1 MWPQGREA
9 MWQSDLNLI
18 GTKYRLPP
26 LNAAGVDR
34 RRLHALLARAGAS
47 RLTTIA
53 APAGFGKTTLLLQ
66 WARRLQA
73 EAVPVAWLSLDEDDD
88 EVGRFLCY
96 LIAAIQAAQPRLGK
110 GAVSLLR
117 SSPGLPVAPVLA
129 NLVNDL
135 ARAEGRF
142 VVMLDDVHWLTRPDL
157 LQALESL
164 LTYAPTSV
172 HFILAGRGALPLAA
186 ARLKVRGQV
195 TELHEADLRFDLDE
209 TQEFLNTQRAL
220 ALSSADLVVL
230 QHRTE
235 GWAAGLQLASLS
247 LERRVERSAFID
259 SFSGTDRDIA
269 DFLASDVF
277 IRQPRALQDFMLRTA
292 FLRRM
297 NAELAAALT
306 DLSVVE
312 AGDMLKRIERAG
324 LFLVP
329 LDSEER
335 WFRYHHLFSDFLRHQ
350 MQRRQPTAI
359 PALHLKAAGWLE
371 VAGETADAIHHL
383 IAADAGEAAA
393 DKVEACA
400 MDLIRQSH
408 LIRLNDWLRRLPE
421 ALLQR
426 RPRLLLSL
434 VWLQFQFNRPI
445 EAARALRLARR
456 AIARSSP
463 DEAQRLQ
470 WQSELRVLM
479 CGVLSASDRSARARA
494 LARRWIPDLPEDQ
507 PFLSGA
513 LENILAY
520 CEYSLGHLTA
530 AREACVAARRSHIRA
545 QSILGIVYSDLILG
559 LTEKAAGDLKEASR
573 LFVRV
578 RGLADEALGSGS
590 YAAALV
596 GVFQGELHYEW
607 NNLDEA
613 ARSLDEYRDIV
624 EESALMAHETVA
636 AVLGARLEAAQGR
649 IDAALAALDRG
660 ERRHGRRARHTRL
673 GAGLLHERVRLL
685 LSRDDRMG
693 ARLAIQNFGI
703 DADTGQLLRPVA
715 PVPSSDLE
723 RLALARLWIA
733 EGRSTTAMAALD
745 ALAAR
750 LAEQGRG
757 RRLLQA
763 RLLRSVA
770 GLKAGANETAER
782 ALLTSI
788 VEARRQNLL
797 RSFLDE
803 SLPAAELIER
813 LRRRC
818 AGRAAADLIGSELEP
833 VRRYL
838 DRLAS
843 AFGLQRL
850 GTARMRPDHPA
861 LHLSRRELEVVKLL
875 CNGFSNHQLSR
886 HLAISP
892 DTVKWHLKN
901 IFGKLEVD
909 NRAQAIVAAERLGL
923 ISIREQ

>member
-1 MWPQGREA
+1 

-26 LNAAGVDR
+26 LNAAAVDR
-34 RRLHALLARAGAS
+34 RRLHALLAKAGGS

-66 WARRLQA
+66 WARRLEA

-88 EVGRFLCY
+88 EIGRFLCY
-96 LIAAIQAAQPRLGK
+96 LIAAIQAVQPKLGK

-129 NLVNDL
+129 SLVNDL
-135 ARAEGRF
+135 ARVEGRF
-142 VVMLDDVHWLTRPDL
+142 TVMLDDVHWLTQPAL

-164 LTYAPTSV
+164 LTYAPPTV
-172 HFILAGRGALPLAA
+172 HFVLAGRGALPLAA

-195 TELHEADLRFDLDE
+195 TELHETDLRFDLDE
-209 TQEFLNTQRAL
+209 TQEFLNTRRAL

-247 LERRVERSAFID
+247 LERRIERSAFID

-277 IRQPRALQDFMLRTA
+277 TRQPRALQEFMLRTA

-297 NAELAAALT
+297 NAELAAELT
-306 DLSVVE
+306 ELTPAE
-312 AGDMLKRIERAG
+312 ARDRLKHIERAG

-329 LDSEER
+329 LDSEEK
-335 WFRYHHLFSDFLRHQ
+335 WFRYHHLFSDFLCHQ
-350 MQRRQPTAI
+350 MSRRQPEAI
-359 PALHLKAAGWLE
+359 AGLHRKAAAWLE
-371 VAGETADAIHHL
+371 AAGETADAIHHL

-408 LIRLNDWLRRLPE
+408 VLRLNDWLRRLPPE
-421 ALLQR
+421 LVKR
-426 RPRLLLSL
+426 RPRLLLSQ
-434 VWLQFQFNRPI
+434 VWLEFQFNRPT

-456 AIARSSP
+456 AIAQSLPGAADR
-463 DEAQRLQ
+463 RQ

-479 CGVLSASDRSARARA
+479 CGTVSASDRSARARA

-507 PFLSGA
+507 PFLIGA
-513 LENILAY
+513 LNNILAY
-520 CEYSLGHLTA
+520 CEYSLGNLEA
-530 AREACVAARRSHIRA
+530 ARAACQTARASHVRA
-545 QSILGIVYSDLILG
+545 QSLFGIVYSDLILG
-559 LTEKAAGDLKEASR
+559 LAEKAAGDLKEASR
-573 LFVRV
+573 LFQRV
-578 RGLADEALGSGS
+578 RGIADEALGTGS

-596 GVFQGELHYEW
+596 GVFQGELQYEW
-607 NNLDEA
+607 NNLEEA

-624 EESALMAHETVA
+624 EESALMAHESVA
-636 AVLGARLEAAQGR
+636 HMLGARLEAAQGR
-649 IDAALAALDRG
+649 IDAALASLDRG

-693 ARLAIQNFGI
+693 ARLAIQNFGL
-703 DADTGQLLRPVA
+703 DPDTGQFSRALA
-715 PVPSSDLE
+715 PVPSSDFE

-733 EGRSTTAMAALD
+733 EGRGSAAVASLEPL
-745 ALAAR
+745 ALR
-750 LAEQGRG
+750 LAQQGRG

-763 RLLRSVA
+763 RLLMAIARLRS
-770 GLKAGANETAER
+770 GAPDAAER
-782 ALLTSI
+782 VLLPAMA
-788 VEARRQNLL
+788 EARRQNLL

-803 SLPAAELIER
+803 GAPVAELVER

-818 AGRAAADLIGSELEP
+818 VGRAAADLVGSELEP
-833 VRRYL
+833 VRHYL
-838 DRLAS
+838 DRLAG
-843 AFGLQRL
+843 AFASQRI
-850 GTARMRPDHPA
+850 GAARPRPDHPA
-861 LHLSRRELEVVKLL
+861 LHLSQRELEVVKLL

-901 IFGKLEVD
+901 IFGKLGVD
-909 NRAQAIVAAERLGL
+909 NRSQAIVTAERLGL

>member
-1 MWPQGREA
+1 

-26 LNAAGVDR
+26 LDAAAVDR
-34 RRLHALLARAGAS
+34 RRLHALLARAEGS

-66 WARRLQA
+66 WARRL
-73 EAVPVAWLSLDEDDD
+73 EADRVPVAWLSLDEDDD

-110 GAVSLLR
+110 SAVSLLR
-117 SSPGLPVAPVLA
+117 SSPNLPVAPALA
-129 NLVNDL
+129 SLVNDL
-135 ARAEGRF
+135 ARVEGRF
-142 VVMLDDVHWLTRPDL
+142 TVMLDDVHWLTQPAL

-164 LTYAPTSV
+164 LTYAPATV
-172 HFILAGRGALPLAA
+172 HFVLAGRGALPLAA

-195 TELHEADLRFDLDE
+195 TELLEADLRFDLEE
-209 TQEFLNTQRAL
+209 TQEFLNTRRAL

-277 IRQPRALQDFMLRTA
+277 TRQPRALQDFMLRTS
-292 FLRRM
+292 FLKRM

-306 DLSVVE
+306 DLTPAE

-350 MQRRQPTAI
+350 MSRRQPEAI
-359 PALHLKAAGWLE
+359 PALHLKAAAWLE
-371 VAGETADAIHHL
+371 AAGETADAIHHL
-383 IAADAGEAAA
+383 LAADAGAAAA

-408 LIRLNDWLRRLPE
+408 IVRLGDWLRRLPDD
-421 ALLQR
+421 LVQR
-426 RPRLLLSL
+426 RPRLLLSQ
-434 VWLQFQFNRPI
+434 VWLEFQFNRPI

-456 AIARSSP
+456 AIAQSSP
-463 DEAQRLQ
+463 DDEQRRQ

-479 CGVLSASDRSARARA
+479 CGVVSASDRSARARA
-494 LARRWIPDLPEDQ
+494 MARRWIVDLPEDQ
-507 PFLSGA
+507 PFLSGV
-513 LENILAY
+513 LKNVLAY
-520 CEYSLGHLTA
+520 CEYSLGNLAA
-530 AREACVAARRSHIRA
+530 AREACHAARRSHVRS
-545 QSILGIVYSDLILG
+545 QSLFGIVYADLLLG
-559 LTEKAAGDLKEASR
+559 LTEKAAGDLKEAAQ
-573 LFVRV
+573 LFGRA
-578 RGLADEALGSGS
+578 RSIADEALGAGS

-596 GVFQGELHYEW
+596 GVFQGEIQYEW
-607 NNLDEA
+607 NNLSETA
-613 ARSLDEYRDIV
+613 HSLDEYRDIV

-636 AVLGARLEAAQGR
+636 SMLGARLEAAQGR
-649 IDAALAALDRG
+649 IDAALAGLDRA
-660 ERRHGRRARHTRL
+660 ERRHGARARHTRL

-685 LSRDDRMG
+685 LGRGDRMG

-703 DADTGQLLRPVA
+703 DADTGQFFRPVP
-715 PVPSSDLE
+715 PVPSSDFE
-723 RLALARLWIA
+723 RLALARFWIA
-733 EGRSTTAMAALD
+733 EDRAAAAIGALEP
-745 ALAAR
+745 LAAR
-750 LAEQGRG
+750 LAQQGRG
-757 RRLLQA
+757 RRLLQV
-763 RLLRSVA
+763 RLLTAIA
-770 GLKAGANETAER
+770 GLRNGANDAAER
-782 ALLTSI
+782 ALLAS
-788 VEARRQNLL
+788 VAEARRQNLL

-803 SLPAAELIER
+803 GLPAAELVER

-833 VRRYL
+833 VRHYL
-838 DRLAS
+838 DRLAA
-843 AFGLQRL
+843 AFGSQRI
-850 GTARMRPDHPA
+850 GPGRPRADHPA
-861 LHLSRRELEVVKLL
+861 LHLSQRELEVVKLL

-886 HLAISP
+886 QLAISP

-901 IFGKLEVD
+901 IFGKLGVD

>member
-1 MWPQGREA
+1 
-9 MWQSDLNLI
+9 MWQSDLSLI

-26 LNAAGVDR
+26 LNAAAVDR
-34 RRLHALLARAGAS
+34 RRLHALLARAEGS

-66 WARRLQA
+66 WARRLET

-117 SSPGLPVAPVLA
+117 SSPNLPVAPALA
-129 NLVNDL
+129 SLVNDL
-135 ARAEGRF
+135 SRIEGRF
-142 VVMLDDVHWLTRPDL
+142 TVMLDDVHWLTQPAL

-164 LTYAPTSV
+164 LTYAPASV
-172 HFILAGRGALPLAA
+172 HFVLAGRGALPLAA

-195 TELHEADLRFDLDE
+195 TELDEADLRFDLDE

-277 IRQPRALQDFMLRTA
+277 TRQPRALQDFMLRTA
-292 FLRRM
+292 FLKRM
-297 NAELAAALT
+297 NADLAGALADLTPSEAA
-306 DLSVVE
+306 
-312 AGDMLKRIERAG
+312 DMLKRIERAG

-350 MQRRQPTAI
+350 MMRRQPEAI
-359 PALHLKAAGWLE
+359 PELHLRAAAWLE
-371 VAGETADAIHHL
+371 AAGETADAIHHL
-383 IAADAGEAAA
+383 LAADAGEAAA

-408 LIRLNDWLRRLPE
+408 MLRLNDWLRRLPE
-421 ALLQR
+421 ALVQR

-445 EAARALRLARR
+445 EAARALRLARQ
-456 AIARSSP
+456 AIAHSAP

-479 CGVLSASDRSARARA
+479 CGVVSASDRSARARA

-513 LENILAY
+513 LKNILAY
-520 CEYSLGHLTA
+520 CEYSLGNLAA
-530 AREACVAARRSHIRA
+530 AREACHAARRSHVRS
-545 QSILGIVYSDLILG
+545 QSLLGLVYADLILG
-559 LTEKAAGDLKEASR
+559 LTEKAAGDLKEAGG
-573 LFVRV
+573 LFTRA
-578 RGLADEALGSGS
+578 RSIADESLGAGS

-607 NNLDEA
+607 NNLEVA

-649 IDAALAALDRG
+649 IDAALASLDRG
-660 ERRHGRRARHTRL
+660 ERRHGTRVHHTRL

-703 DADTGQLLRPVA
+703 DADTGQFSRPVA

-733 EGRSTTAMAALD
+733 EGRSAAAVATLD
-745 ALAAR
+745 SLAAR
-750 LAEQGRG
+750 LAQQGRG
-757 RRLLQA
+757 RRLLQV
-763 RLLRSVA
+763 RLLSAIA
-770 GLKAGANETAER
+770 GLKAGSNDAAER
-782 ALLTSI
+782 ALLASI

-797 RSFLDE
+797 RSLLDE
-803 SLPAAELIER
+803 GAPVAELVER

-843 AFGLQRL
+843 AFGSQRL
-850 GTARMRPDHPA
+850 GPARARPDHPA
-861 LHLSRRELEVVKLL
+861 LHLSQRELEVVKLL

-886 HLAISP
+886 QLAISP

-901 IFGKLEVD
+901 IFGKLGVD
-909 NRAQAIVAAERLGL
+909 NRSQAIVAAERLGL